1 MMPVTDRE
9 PQERGGPV
17 GSHGDVTMG
26 LVSAEPHV
34 HAFAA
39 LDRGVKERDGVLPV
53 GGGTADPCEPD
64 AAILDRRY
72 L

>member
-9 PQERGGPV
+9 PQERGGRWDPTEM
-17 GSHGDVTMG
+17 SPWD
-26 LVSAEPHV
+26 LFQQSPHV
-34 HAFAA
+34 HAFTA
-39 LDRGVKERDGVLPV
+39 LGRGVKERDGVLPV